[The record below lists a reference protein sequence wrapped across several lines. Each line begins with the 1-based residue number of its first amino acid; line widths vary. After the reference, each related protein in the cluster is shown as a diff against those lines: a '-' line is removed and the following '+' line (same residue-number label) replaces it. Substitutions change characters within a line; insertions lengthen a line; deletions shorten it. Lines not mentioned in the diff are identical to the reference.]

1 MRRMNPS
8 LTMSITLLLAVTVA
22 AQEPRHGPI
31 QPPPGRDVKRIPAG
45 APPEPPPI
53 PVEQI
58 IERFLQKEAE
68 MKQAHER
75 FNYRMIVRVQEFDES
90 GSAAGEW
97 RVTSD
102 IVFQPDGTRVGRVI
116 DQPASTLKRSDF
128 ALEDL
133 QKMASLPQF
142 ILTPDARDR
151 YDITYQGIQP
161 LDELKAYIFQ
171 VKPRRLERKLALFEG
186 LVWVEDRDFAIV
198 KAFGRMVREVE
209 DDSPSLPFQYYET
222 YRENVEDGYWFPT
235 YTRSDDTLKSELGDT
250 KLRLTIRSSD
260 FRPREN

>member
-1 MRRMNPS
+1 MRYNPAIP
-8 LTMSITLLLAVTVA
+8 LAALLLAATVL
-22 AQEPRHGPI
+22 AQDPRQGPI

-53 PVEQI
+53 PTEQI

-68 MKQAHER
+68 TKQAHER
-75 FNYRMIVRVQEFDES
+75 FNYRLTVRVQEFDES
-90 GSAAGEW
+90 GSAAGDW

-102 IVFQPDGTRVGRVI
+102 IVFKPDGTRVGRVI
-116 DQPASTLKRSDF
+116 EQPTSTLKRSDF
-128 ALEDL
+128 TLEDL
-133 QKMASLPQF
+133 QEMAGLPQF

-151 YDITYQGIQP
+151 YEIAYQGMQP
-161 LDELKAYIFQ
+161 LDELKTYIFQ
-171 VKPRRLERKLALFEG
+171 VRPRRMERKLLQFEG

-198 KAFGRMVREVE
+198 KMYGRMVREVE
-209 DDSPSLPFQYYET
+209 DDSPSLPFQFYET
-222 YRENVEDGYWFPT
+222 YRENVEGKYWFPT